1 MKEKVLDKAVHSVIL
16 DHPSCQTYLD
26 NERHE
31 LMKAID
37 FKLNFQVAPN
47 RKPKKEEGLE
57 DSDDAPLTMSQVANL
72 PVNRRVSML
81 ITDIPRRMKKSAQD
95 NRVQVILVINKE
107 GSCMDEGAARLVE
120 LDRRER

>member
-1 MKEKVLDKAVHSVIL
+1 MIEPESLDPFLIEEITDCVAEDTGPAFYSEFHKMKEKVLDKAVHSIIL

-57 DSDDAPLTMSQVANL
+57 DSDDAPLSMS
-72 PVNRRVSML
+72 
-81 ITDIPRRMKKSAQD
+81 
-95 NRVQVILVINKE
+95 
-107 GSCMDEGAARLVE
+107 
-120 LDRRER
+120 